1 MSRPAADTI
10 PEDRVASILARAAE
24 LDRSRRETVS
34 VDAIRTAALE
44 AGISPDSVDRALEEY
59 AAGSTLPASRTETAE
74 PPRQR
79 APRFARVRDLL
90 RRMRGPLKLGALA
103 FVVGLSGAAGEA
115 AIVIGLG
122 AWLVVSGILIVK
134 RRPARTARGF
144 ILRTVVMTLA
154 LGLGFAAGEVDED
167 AIAALFLLAAPLL
180 VAGTLLIKVRLPRRF
195 RSGVHRLGAPA
206 A

>member
-1 MSRPAADTI
+1 MSRPAADPI

-59 AAGSTLPASRTETAE
+59 AASAPPATRIEAAE

-79 APRFARVRDLL
+79 PPRLARVRRLLL
-90 RRMRGPLKLGALA
+90 RMAGPMKLGALA
-103 FVVGLSGAAGEA
+103 FVVGLSGAAGEGA
-115 AIVIGLG
+115 VVIGWG

-134 RRPARTARGF
+134 RRPARRARGF
-144 ILRTVVMTLA
+144 ILRMVVMTSA
-154 LGLGFAAGEVDED
+154 LGLGFAAGEVDDEV
-167 AIAALFLLAAPLL
+167 IGTLFAVAAPLL

-195 RSGVHRLGAPA
+195 RSGAHRLGVPA